1 MDWLLMDWL
10 LLAIASCCGVALLW
24 TGRTV
29 RMRHVHNLH
38 LNLSMER
45 RVLESFAGVD
55 AAPPLAAALSTEM
68 RLIRW
73 RKFVVIEGGKTYRSA

>member
-1 MDWLLMDWL
+1 MDWL

-29 RMRHVHNLH
+29 RMRHAQNLN

-55 AAPPLAAALSTEM
+55 AAPPLSPEM
-68 RLIRW
+68 RPDRW